1 MVGCELVL
9 MLRGKS
15 AAKSARC
22 RLKSIPPAA
31 DRLVE
36 LVVGAT
42 GVADVEE
49 LLVEQL
55 LMKVVALL

>member
-1 MVGCELVL
+1 ML
-9 MLRGKS
+9 MQRGKR

-22 RLKSIPPAA
+22 RLESVSSAA

-36 LVVGAT
+36 LAVGAAC
-42 GVADVEE
+42 VADGEE

-55 LMKVVALL
+55 LMMLVIL

>member
-1 MVGCELVL
+1 
-9 MLRGKS
+9 MLIQWGKR

-22 RLKSIPPAA
+22 RLESVPSAA

-36 LVVGAT
+36 LVVGAAR
-42 GVADVEE
+42 VADLEE

-55 LMKVVALL
+55 LMMLVILR

>member
-1 MVGCELVL
+1 ML
-9 MLRGKS
+9 MQRGKR

-22 RLKSIPPAA
+22 RLESVPSAA

-36 LVVGAT
+36 LVVGAA
-42 GVADVEE
+42 GVADLEE

-55 LMKVVALL
+55 LMMLVILR